1 MKQAHWIDIGSP
13 LGDIALR
20 IENARLTGLFFVGQ
34 KHFPARTVVAV
45 PPDDASRSA
54 ATWGASSPLAV
65 RARGQ
70 IADYFAGRL
79 QTFDLPLAPHGSAF
93 ELAVWQQLAT
103 IPYGTVTTY
112 GAIAKRL
119 GLAPGYA
126 RAVGA
131 AVGKN
136 PLSILIP
143 CHRVLGAG
151 GQLTGYAGGLPR
163 KQALLDLEASVVAL
177 QSTQAHQAATDAEP

>member
-1 MKQAHWIDIGSP
+1 MKQTHWIDIDSP

-20 IENARLTGLFFVGQ
+20 IENARLTGLFFHGQ
-34 KHFPARTVVAV
+34 KHFPSMTI
-45 PPDDASRSA
+45 A
-54 ATWGASSPLAV
+54 ALRPEQAEPRAGALALLV
-65 RARGQ
+65 QVQLEG
-70 IADYFAGRL
+70 YFAGRL
-79 QTFDLPLAPHGSAF
+79 QTFDLPLDLHGSAF

-103 IPYGTVTTY
+103 IPYGTVMSY

-131 AVGKN
+131 AIGRN
-136 PLSILIP
+136 PVSIIVP

-163 KQALLDLEASVVAL
+163 KQALLDLEAG
-177 QSTQAHQAATDAEP
+177 QAGAWQPTSRTTTPCRQRP